1 MEAFAR
7 CVIVGGAPIDNYERI
22 KSHFKNG
29 DYFIY
34 CDCGLKHEEKFGRKA
49 DLIIGDFDSYDRPS
63 RDTEMIVL
71 PRVKD
76 DTDTSFAVKEA
87 LKRDF
92 KDFLLV
98 GASGARFDHSF
109 VNISLLLYLK
119 EKGCKAIL
127 ADDYSVMEMINDNA
141 EVEDKWPFFSLLA
154 IGGPAKGVNIS
165 GSKFPL
171 KNGIITPEDQYATSN
186 EVIPGETAKISV
198 SSGMLLLIKDY

>member
-22 KSHFKNG
+22 KNQFKA
-29 DYFIY
+29 DDFFIY
-34 CDCGLKHEEKFGRKA
+34 CDSGLKHEEKFDRKA
-49 DLIIGDFDSYDRPS
+49 DLIIGDFDSFDRPS

-87 LKRDF
+87 LKRGF

-127 ADDYSVMEMINDNA
+127 ADDYSVMEMINDRA

-171 KNGIITPEDQYATSN
+171 KNGVITPEDQYATSN
-186 EVIPGETAKISV
+186 EVTPGETAAISL
-198 SSGMLLLIKDY
+198 SSGTLLLIKDY

>member
-7 CVIVGGAPIDNYERI
+7 CVIVGGAPIDNYDRI
-22 KSHFKNG
+22 KSHFKA
-29 DYFIY
+29 DDFFIY
-34 CDCGLKHEEKFGRKA
+34 CDSGLKHEDEFNRKA
-49 DLIIGDFDSYDRPS
+49 DLIIGDFDSFDRPS

-87 LKRDF
+87 LKRGF

-127 ADDYSVMEMINDNA
+127 ADDYSVMEMINDRA
-141 EVEDKWPFFSLLA
+141 EVEDKWPFFSLLS
-154 IGGPAKGVNIS
+154 IGGPAKEVNIS

-171 KNGIITPEDQYATSN
+171 KNGVITPEDQYATSN
-186 EVIPGETAKISV
+186 EVTPGETAKISI
-198 SSGMLLLIKDY
+198 SSGTLLLIKDY

>member
-1 MEAFAR
+1 MEAFTR

-22 KSHFKNG
+22 KSHFKT
-29 DYFIY
+29 DDFFIY
-34 CDCGLKHEEKFGRKA
+34 CDSGLKHEEKFDRKA
-49 DLIIGDFDSYDRPS
+49 DLIIGDFDSFDRPS

-87 LKRDF
+87 LKRGF

-127 ADDYSVMEMINDNA
+127 ADDYSVMEMINDKA

-171 KNGIITPEDQYATSN
+171 KNGVITPEDQYATSN
-186 EVIPGETAKISV
+186 EVTPGETAGISLT
-198 SSGMLLLIKDY
+198 SGTLLLIKDY